1 MSGIPYLIHMN
12 TLEPM
17 RVPYAANPDP
27 NNNYP
32 VPMLPTAAG
41 GERDLLTSFEFYP
54 PPRPLAPALSG
65 LASPPEG
72 AVESNEVKARIQ
84 TGVKEEIGRPDQ
96 GQEHRSRTELSTKTA
111 SFGPLLDVW
120 SKGIL
125 DSYLSNDRQAILF

>member
-32 VPMLPTAAG
+32 VPMLPSAAIG
-41 GERDLLTSFEFYP
+41 WQDSLVSVEFYP
-54 PPRPLAPALSG
+54 PPRPLAPAIGG

-84 TGVKEEIGRPDQ
+84 TRVEGDGGPDQ
-96 GQEHRSRTELSTKTA
+96 GQERRSRTEPSTMTA